1 MTKFSINLRVR
12 RILYIFKFAVE
23 QKAGELPE
31 QSRFEFS
38 KETSQNNSIS
48 SYAENNT
55 SRPLHRGGR
64 AYLTLTNRSKFL
76 GSERLPC
83 FINWGKFGRFKN
95 PKLGLR
101 RSVFTLMIWTKEVIF
116 RSNDNSTSVWK
127 PWFWMRLYLILPI
140 RDIYISSN
148 LTLLTKFSSRR
159 KASQYPD
166 LWAIARYFSHISL
179 PYPSSKCYITCP
191 FSAVCSACCDLKGF
205 W

>member
-83 FINWGKFGRFKN
+83 FINWGKSGRFKN

-101 RSVFTLMIWTKEVIF
+101 RRVFTLMIWTKEVIF
-116 RSNDNSTSVWK
+116 RMTIAQVSGNRGFEWGSTWYCRSG
-127 PWFWMRLYLILPI
+127 
-140 RDIYISSN
+140 IYISA
-148 LTLLTKFSSRR
+148 L
-159 KASQYPD
+159 
-166 LWAIARYFSHISL
+166 I
-179 PYPSSKCYITCP
+179 
-191 FSAVCSACCDLKGF
+191 
-205 W
+205 